1 MQKIKSICAVLLTLV
16 LLLTCTG
23 CDFPPP
29 VEGAAKLADITVPE
43 KTTVGYMW
51 YMFPFSAERANA
63 VFFGDQPYRK
73 IPSDISWGTGSE
85 GYEVIPQADSSFV
98 SSERWAILH
107 ITPDWN
113 HPEGLL
119 DGARTA
125 KCLTFSYVR
134 NDPGQQSG
142 FENHWTSMLFQP
154 ECGNLLQ
161 AIENHPDNDAAY
173 DTALSDSA
181 TKLAALGY
189 TDVECLYSTK
199 VDVYGTRILYRAMGL
214 SAGLEEITSP
224 YYVVRYALKSDD
236 IPELWEDG
244 MAVNHIAT
252 ATFFYNKDGLYRAE
266 ITGMPSYEVNR
277 TEKVRYTPEEA
288 LRLIPE
294 DWFRK
299 DCILV
304 DAYYEQVQ
312 MGAPFYEYNGCW
324 TFRFVAPSEL
334 HQISDER
341 YDAMLELGGIAGRY
355 MEMQC
360 QVSVNSGTVIGGTWA
375 FSRHLIHEF
384 NGKQILIKQ

>member
-1 MQKIKSICAVLLTLV
+1 
-16 LLLTCTG
+16 
-23 CDFPPP
+23 

-51 YMFPFSAERANA
+51 YMFPFSAERANE
-63 VFFGDQPYRK
+63 VFFGDRPYRK
-73 IPSDISWGTGSE
+73 IPSDISWGTGSR
-85 GYEVIPQADSSFV
+85 GYEVILQADSSFV
-98 SSERWAILH
+98 SSEYWTILH

-119 DGARTA
+119 DGARTS

-134 NDPGQQSG
+134 NYAGRQSG
-142 FENHWTSMLFQP
+142 LENVWMSMLFQP

-181 TKLAALGY
+181 AKLAALGY

-199 VDVYGTRILYRAMGL
+199 VDVYGTRTLYRSRGL
-214 SAGLEEITSP
+214 SIDLDDISSP
-224 YYVVRYALKSDD
+224 YYVVRYALKSDA

-244 MAVNHIAT
+244 MNVNNIAT
-252 ATFFYNKDGLYRAE
+252 AIFFYDKDGLYRAE

-294 DWFRK
+294 DWFRE

-304 DAYYEQVQ
+304 DAYYEPVQ
-312 MGAPFYEYNGCW
+312 MGKPFYEYNGCW

-334 HQISDER
+334 NKVSDER
-341 YDAMLELGGIAGRY
+341 YDAMLEQLGMAGRY

-360 QVSVNSGTVIGGTWA
+360 HVNVTNGTITGGAWA

-384 NGKQILIKQ
+384 NRKQILINQ